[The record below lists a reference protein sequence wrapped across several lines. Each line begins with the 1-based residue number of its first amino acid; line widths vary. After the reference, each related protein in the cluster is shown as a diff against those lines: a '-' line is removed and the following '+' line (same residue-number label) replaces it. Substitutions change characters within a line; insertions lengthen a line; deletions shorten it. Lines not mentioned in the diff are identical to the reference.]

1 MSRLRVAPPTSGCP
15 ARGAITAPDPD
26 PGAFRRTS
34 VVGSFQYVGATYI
47 ESKRFAHDGQE
58 IKPGA
63 RIHHPSRL
71 EQRLLRVTT
80 VVDEVNPDRWHAE
93 VTFLGE
99 TLVSTAQFENDTQAV
114 RAAEQAFLARL
125 RDLFNS

>member
-1 MSRLRVAPPTSGCP
+1 MPHAP
-15 ARGAITAPDPD
+15 RDDPE
-26 PGAFRRTS
+26 PGASRRRS
-34 VVGSFQYVGATYI
+34 VVGTSDYVDAMYI

-71 EQRLLRVTT
+71 EQQRLVQVNT

-99 TLVSTAQFENDTQAV
+99 TLISTEQFDNDIQAV
-114 RAAEQAFLARL
+114 RAAEQAFLLRL
-125 RDLFNS
+125 RDIFSS